1 MNAANI
7 GETRSV
13 DQSRPEQSGPVVY
26 RPRKARRAC
35 WIAASA
41 VVVAFFLLS
50 LGLTGP
56 TDGGG
61 VFEPADQVAMTILG
75 LLGAGLILLFTRP
88 MIRADAEGV
97 HVRNVVGTFDLPWQV
112 IRAVRFER
120 GSSWASLELEDD
132 DEVSVM
138 AIQAV
143 DKAEAV
149 AAVRHLRALLAASR
163 GDSQD

>member
-1 MNAANI
+1 MNAVNA
-7 GETRSV
+7 GETHDV
-13 DQSRPEQSGPVVY
+13 DRIEPVVF

-35 WIAASA
+35 WIAAA
-41 VVVAFFLLS
+41 VVVVVFFLLA

-61 VFEPADQVAMTILG
+61 VFEPADQFAMAILG

-97 HVRNVVGTFDLPWQV
+97 HVRNVVGNYDLPWEV
-112 IRAVRFER
+112 VRAVRFER

-143 DKAEAV
+143 DKAEAI
-149 AAVRHLRALLAASR
+149 AAVRHLRAMLAAHQGESR
-163 GDSQD
+163 D

>member
-1 MNAANI
+1 MNAANVE
-7 GETRSV
+7 ETQGV
-13 DQSRPEQSGPVVY
+13 DRIEPVVF

-35 WIAASA
+35 WIAAGT
-41 VVVAFFLLS
+41 VVVVFFLLA

-61 VFEPADQVAMTILG
+61 VFEPADQFAMAILG

-88 MIRADAEGV
+88 LIKADAKGV
-97 HVRNVVGTFDLPWQV
+97 HVRNVVGNYDLPWEV
-112 IRAVRFER
+112 VRAVRFER

-143 DKAEAV
+143 DKGEAV
-149 AAVRHLRALLAASR
+149 AAVRRLRAMLATAKGESR
-163 GDSQD
+163 D

>member
-1 MNAANI
+1 MNAGTV
-7 GETRSV
+7 GETRDV
-13 DQSRPEQSGPVVY
+13 EKTEPVVY

-35 WIAASA
+35 WIAAA
-41 VVVAFFLLS
+41 VVVVVFVLLA

-61 VFEPADQVAMTILG
+61 VFEPADQFAMGILG

-88 MIRADAEGV
+88 LIRADAEGV
-97 HVRNVVGTFDLPWQV
+97 HVRNVVGNYDLPWQV

-143 DKAEAV
+143 DKGEAV
-149 AAVRHLRALLAASR
+149 AAVRHLRALLAASK
-163 GDSQD
+163 GDSRA